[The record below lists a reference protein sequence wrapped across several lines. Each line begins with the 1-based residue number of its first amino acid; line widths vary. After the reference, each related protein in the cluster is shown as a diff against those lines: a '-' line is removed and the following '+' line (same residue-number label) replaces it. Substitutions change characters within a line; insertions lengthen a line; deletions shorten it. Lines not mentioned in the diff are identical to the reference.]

1 MGITFSVMTALF
13 AMLLG
18 IGCAL
23 LVCSAVWAWRTRH
36 ERRLWRATRHDTAK
50 AAIVLEL
57 EDKVRELETLT
68 LEEPVPSTEVVDIR

>member
-1 MGITFSVMTALF
+1 MTALF

-23 LVCSAVWAWRTRH
+23 LVFSAVWAWRTRH
-36 ERRLWRATRHDTAK
+36 ERRLWRATRHNTAK

-57 EDKVRELETLT
+57 EDKVRELETLA
-68 LEEPVPSTEVVDIR
+68 LDEHPDSAAVVDVR